1 MAIGELTHDI
11 TQGKTQTAD
20 NKEDLVNV
28 SSFSGFL
35 NVDSILLRIKKLIH
49 PCISAPR

>member
-1 MAIGELTHDI
+1 MAIGDLTHDI

-20 NKEDLVNV
+20 NKEDLMNV